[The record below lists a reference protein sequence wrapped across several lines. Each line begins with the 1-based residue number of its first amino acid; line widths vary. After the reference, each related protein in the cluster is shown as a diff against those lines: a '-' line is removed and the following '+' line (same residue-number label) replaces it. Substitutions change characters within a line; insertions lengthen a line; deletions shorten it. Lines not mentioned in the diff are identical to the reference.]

1 MSARSTAGTAT
12 RSSLLLVARL
22 GFAAILIGRAWF
34 RWQIEGM
41 PNQVARVSEAGLPQ
55 PELILS
61 KYFPLF

>member
-1 MSARSTAGTAT
+1 MSTRSTAGTAT

-41 PNQVARVSEAGLPQ
+41 PSQVARASEGFR
-55 PELILS
+55 ILR
-61 KYFPLF
+61 